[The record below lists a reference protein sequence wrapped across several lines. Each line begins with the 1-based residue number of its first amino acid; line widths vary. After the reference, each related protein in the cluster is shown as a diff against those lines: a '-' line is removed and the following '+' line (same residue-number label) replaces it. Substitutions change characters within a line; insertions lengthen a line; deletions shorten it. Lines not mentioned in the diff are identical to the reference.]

1 MILQREHIPQANAGA
16 SDLEGKRDKGNTME
30 PPPGDTFIQKDI
42 SIRGTQ
48 NLVPE
53 KCGSHN
59 LWALFCTKKR
69 KTLSKSVHKSKL
81 AQVTMSTA
89 FTT

>member
-1 MILQREHIPQANAGA
+1 
-16 SDLEGKRDKGNTME
+16 ME
-30 PPPGDTFIQKDI
+30 PPPGDTFIQ
-42 SIRGTQ
+42 GTSPFEAQ

-59 LWALFCTKKR
+59 LWGLFGTKKT
-69 KTLSKSVHKSKL
+69 TLSKSVHKSKL
-81 AQVTMSTA
+81 AQVTMTTA